1 MVLSL
6 ADSLTSYDALSLA
19 EAIRAR
25 ALSSEQVIAAHLE
38 RIESLNGRFNALVTV
53 DQERA
58 LRSAREA
65 DADLREGRIRGPLHG
80 VPVTIKDALLTA
92 GLRTTAGH
100 PKYAERVPD
109 ADAWVVN
116 RLKRAGAI
124 VIGKTN
130 CATLCSDVQTMNEVF
145 GVTNNPWSV
154 GRTAGGSSG
163 GEAAAVALGMS
174 PLGIGSDTAGS
185 IRIPS
190 SYCGVFGL
198 KTSIGKIPR
207 DGHVPLH
214 DETHARPDS
223 LTVIGPIARSIR
235 DLTLCYEVLTGES
248 TTTGAP
254 PAPPRI
260 FWTQDFTTQVI
271 DDEVARALDETFSV
285 LTRAGTDVKKVAP
298 PFPLE
303 KLFSTYLRLYM
314 FEFAPEEI
322 SRALLPLFF
331 VSEAMRSP
339 FRGGARGS
347 YERLKREQS
356 ALTRTMSEFL
366 QACDCWVL
374 PATPT
379 TAFVHRKVRRG
390 IPVTSRGRTKKI
402 GYWEA
407 SMGLTYPFNLLGN
420 PSVVIPLARGKE
432 GMPIGLQVVG
442 RLGEDRKLLSAAEHV
457 ARKIGVAC
465 WDPPVRLGSS
475 LERPPLT
482 VSTPQAT
489 GI

>member
-1 MVLSL
+1 MVRAL
-6 ADSLTSYDALSLA
+6 ADSITSYDALSLA
-19 EAIRAR
+19 EAIRTG
-25 ALSSEQVIAAHLE
+25 ALSSEQVIAAYLE
-38 RIESLNGRFNALVTV
+38 RIERLNRCFNALVTV

-65 DADLREGRIRGPLHG
+65 DAELRDGRTRGPLHG

-100 PKYAERVPD
+100 PKYAQLVPD
-109 ADAWVVN
+109 ADAWVVD

-130 CATLCSDVQTMNEVF
+130 CAALCSDVQTTNEVF
-145 GVTNNPWSV
+145 GATNNPWSV

-248 TTTGAP
+248 TTKGAP
-254 PAPPRI
+254 PASPRI

-271 DDEVARALDETFSV
+271 DEEVARALDEMFSV
-285 LTRAGTDVKKVAP
+285 LTRAGADVRKVAP

-303 KLFSTYLRLYM
+303 ELFSTYMRLYM
-314 FEFAPEEI
+314 FEFAPEDI

-331 VSEAMRSP
+331 VSEAIRSP

-347 YERLKREQS
+347 YERLKRKQS
-356 ALTRTMSEFL
+356 DLKHTMDEFL
-366 QACDCWVL
+366 QACDCWIL
-374 PATPT
+374 PATPS
-379 TAFVHRKVRRG
+379 TAFVHQKTGRG
-390 IPVTSRGRTKKI
+390 IPVTSRGRTKKLS
-402 GYWEA
+402 YWEA
-407 SMGLTYPFNLLGN
+407 TMGLTYPFNLLGN
-420 PSVVIPLARGKE
+420 PSVVIPLVRGKE
-432 GMPIGLQVVG
+432 GMPIGVQVVG
-442 RLGEDRKLLSAAEHV
+442 RLGEDRKLLSVAEHV
-457 ARKIGVAC
+457 ARKIGAAC
-465 WDPPVRLGSS
+465 WDPPARLGSS
-475 LERPPLT
+475 LEQPPFT
-482 VSTPQAT
+482 VSTRQDT
-489 GI
+489 GM